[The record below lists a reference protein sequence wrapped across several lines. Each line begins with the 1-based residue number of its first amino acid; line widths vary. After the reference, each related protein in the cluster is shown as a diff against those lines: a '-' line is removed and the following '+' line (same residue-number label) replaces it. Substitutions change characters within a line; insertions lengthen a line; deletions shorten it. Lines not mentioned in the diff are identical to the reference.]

1 MQLFGRGFSA
11 PVPAPALTFGE
22 LRLTGDEQ
30 RLAFVYTNTAED
42 NLITLNGREVGRS
55 VHGEFPHNYTPHLV
69 KHTPQEPA
77 CLSSL
82 HVTLRAAF
90 NALLKRSDISSDERR
105 LLARAVDLPALRVTA
120 ATQTPKRIEGSVSLE
135 HLA

>member
-1 MQLFGRGFSA
+1 MQPLGRA
-11 PVPAPALTFGE
+11 LTTPAPTFGA

-30 RLAFVYTNTAED
+30 RLSFLYANTEED
-42 NLITLNGREVGRS
+42 NLIVLNGREVGRS
-55 VHGEFPHNYTPHLV
+55 VHGEFPHNYTPHLMN
-69 KHTPQEPA
+69 HTPQEPA

-90 NALLKRSDISSDERR
+90 NALLKRSDLSLAERR
-105 LLARAVDLPALRVTA
+105 LLEGAVDLPALRVTA
-120 ATQTPKRIEGSVSLE
+120 VSQKPKRIEGTLSLE